1 MRLPL
6 HDSWKFRSLALFLWV
21 MVLIAGCAG
30 TTVTSRVIQE
40 DSSWFVRLD
49 SYALGGVSSRGYDHP
64 ATWAEPELAAIL
76 GRMLLEDRV
85 GLMDS
90 PQPPRPVFS
99 QEELTVLV
107 PAIRDSFQRATPQ
120 EWLSFFSSGSRGTD
134 LAVTSGG
141 IFLADSQL
149 HLVLANHRAVLAKGS
164 DDLAAVRENPFH
176 SVRGSGGTLTF
187 ESPRFVLRRQ
197 ANWSGG
203 HRASASELVLDHLG
217 FLSFLQR
224 TGPVVTRSSTG
235 EGIVPIPSSAST
247 SRVASGPESTPETVI
262 LQLQEEVQRLKG
274 KVAEQEREIERLKRQ
289 RSID

>member
-1 MRLPL
+1 MRPPL
-6 HDSWKFRSLALFLWV
+6 HDSWKFRSLVLFLWV
-21 MVLIAGCAG
+21 MVLIAGCTG
-30 TTVTSRVIQE
+30 LTVTSRVIQE
-40 DSSWFVRLD
+40 ESSWFIRLD
-49 SYALGGVSSRGYDHP
+49 SYAPGGVSSPGYDHS
-64 ATWAEPELAAIL
+64 ATWTEPELTAIL

-107 PAIRDSFQRATPQ
+107 PAVRDSFQRATPQ
-120 EWLSFFSSGSRGTD
+120 EWLSFFTSGSSGTG

-141 IFLADSQL
+141 IFLADSLL
-149 HLVLANHRAVLAKGS
+149 HIVVANHRTVLAKGS

-176 SVRGSGGTLTF
+176 SVRGSGGALTF

-203 HRASASELVLDHLG
+203 HRASASELVLDHHG

-224 TGPVVTRSSTG
+224 IGPVVTSSSNA
-235 EGIVPIPSSAST
+235 EGIPAIPSSPST
-247 SRVASGPESTPETVI
+247 SGIVSGPESTPETVI
-262 LQLQEEVQRLKG
+262 LQLQE
-274 KVAEQEREIERLKRQ
+274 
-289 RSID
+289 

>member
-1 MRLPL
+1 MRPPL
-6 HDSWKFRSLALFLWV
+6 HDSSKFKSRVLFLWV
-21 MVLIAGCAG
+21 IILIAGCAG
-30 TTVTSRVIQE
+30 PTLTSRVIQE
-40 DSSWFVRLD
+40 ESSWFVRLD
-49 SYALGGVSSRGYDHP
+49 SYVAGGDSSRGYDHP
-64 ATWAEPELAAIL
+64 AIWTEPELTAIL

-99 QEELTVLV
+99 QGELTFLV

-120 EWLSFFSSGSRGTD
+120 EWISFFTADPSATG

-141 IFLADSQL
+141 TFLANSQL
-149 HLVLANHRAVLAKGS
+149 HLVVANHRTVLAEES

-176 SVRGSGGTLTF
+176 SVKGSGGALAF

-224 TGPVVTRSSTG
+224 TGPVVTRSSTV

-247 SRVASGPESTPETVI
+247 SGIVSGPESTPETVI
-262 LQLQEEVQRLKG
+262 LQLQEEVQRLKV
-274 KVAEQEREIERLKRQ
+274 KVDEQEREIERLKRQ
-289 RSID
+289 R